1 MFESKEKKQEKK
13 EAKLQELM
21 ESLGEVISQV
31 RTILLLNPYLA
42 MVTYS
47 NTSF

>member
-1 MFESKEKKQEKK
+1 MFESKEKK

-31 RTILLLNPYLA
+31 RTVLLLNPYLA
-42 MVTYS
+42 MVAYS